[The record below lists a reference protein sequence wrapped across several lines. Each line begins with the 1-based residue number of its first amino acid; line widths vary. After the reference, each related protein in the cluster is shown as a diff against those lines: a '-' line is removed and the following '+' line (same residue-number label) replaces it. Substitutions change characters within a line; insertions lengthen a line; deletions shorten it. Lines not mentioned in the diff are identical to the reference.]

1 MYALIDLTKV
11 KSVRSWKYYETIPD
25 GRAIVP
31 FSDLRAFGTLEN
43 VDLVATATELKQF
56 IEKQK
61 EQGLISGIPL
71 EDTATQNGEK
81 NPENSQT
88 DGTTSGEGNT
98 ELGETEGSTESGG
111 MQEILPPLE
120 EGSKEEEIMPIDE
133 GQKSKKGGKQ

>member
-11 KSVRSWKYYETIPD
+11 KSVRSGKYYETIPD

-43 VDLVATATELKQF
+43 VDLVATATELKQL

-61 EQGLISGIPL
+61 EQGLTSGIPL

-88 DGTTSGEGNT
+88 DGTTSEST
-98 ELGETEGSTESGG
+98 EPGVTEGGTDNGG